1 MGNMFSAI
9 EQEEK
14 ALRMQEDRNA
24 IYEQINEIED
34 MQTDAG
40 RRELAYLTDQ
50 FEKTLAA
57 DSDDEDGISDKDVIL
72 TKMPWFDMR

>member
-50 FEKTLAA
+50 FEKTFAG